1 MKQRQLDTPMTD
13 ENFQQLVLLSN
24 SIAVFQMAIKME
36 KQGSPRRIKY
46 GDILMR
52 LRRVERTIPGN
63 LEGRVVDASDT
74 FYRRLE
80 KAVACF
86 CGSFKD
92 AKPVGRDKHGRFT
105 KL

>member
-1 MKQRQLDTPMTD
+1 MSRQLDKPMSD
-13 ENFQQLVLLSN
+13 ESFQQLVLLSN

-36 KQGSPRRIKY
+36 KQGSPRRREY

-63 LEGRVVDASDT
+63 LDGRVIDASAA
-74 FYRRLE
+74 FYARLE
-80 KAVACF
+80 EAVARF
-86 CGSFKD
+86 RDSFKD
-92 AKPVGRDKHGRFT
+92 ARLVGRDKKGRFV